1 MIHWHF
7 KKKKVQP
14 QAHTSKIRQGRHPP
28 RPPSEAGTGAGP
40 GAAAC
45 GGLLPAPPC
54 PDRAPY
60 PVWAP
65 VSRHYHET
73 DDGSDKEMQ
82 LGTEFSAELKT
93 SP

>member
-7 KKKKVQP
+7 KKKSPASGSHIQN
-14 QAHTSKIRQGRHPP
+14 QAGQAPTEAAQRSRHRRGSGR
-28 RPPSEAGTGAGP
+28 
-40 GAAAC
+40 AAAC

-54 PDRAPY
+54 PDRAAY

-73 DDGSDKEMQ
+73 DNGSDKEMQ
-82 LGTEFSAELKT
+82 LGA
-93 SP
+93 